1 MISVVLIT
9 YNQRL
14 EDILFSVSSVVRQTG
29 CEFELVVSDDCSK
42 TDPGELIQGYLSE
55 VGFSRYT
62 YIRQDENRGIV
73 SNLLAGVKA
82 ASGDV
87 IKLLSPADALYS
99 SNTLASIEQHCSTG
113 DFQVGFGKLAGY
125 QKRDTGYS
133 FFPYE
138 APLEPEKY
146 NDYSIDCRELLRDQI
161 VNTNWVPGCALFY
174 RKTLIEKYLTLLYND
189 YGIRFGEDLSCPLMT
204 KDGIRI
210 SYFDQPVLWY
220 EVGNGITTSGSK
232 ESRKRIY
239 SDHRRFYTKLTA
251 DEDDSLFRNA
261 LRFFRIREFVALHTP
276 VYGLAQSFVQHRYMS
291 ARGKANQ
298 ELLGEVDFFYSCRK
312 K

>member
-9 YNQRL
+9 YNQSL
-14 EDILFSVSSVVRQTG
+14 EDILFSASSVVRQTG
-29 CEFELVVSDDCSK
+29 CEFELVVSDDCSN

-99 SNTLASIEQHCSTG
+99 SNTLASIEQFCSTG
-113 DFQVGFGKLAGY
+113 DFQVGFGKLVGY
-125 QKRDTGYS
+125 QKRDARYS

-138 APLEPEKY
+138 APMGPEKY
-146 NDYSIDCRELLRDQI
+146 NDASIGCRELLRDQI

-174 RKTLIEKYLTLLYND
+174 RKTVIEKYLTLLYND
-189 YGIRFGEDLSCPLMT
+189 YGVRFGEDLSCPLMT

-210 SYFDQPVLWY
+210 AYFDQPVLWY

-239 SDHRRFYTKLTA
+239 GDHRRFYTKLAA
-251 DEDDSLFRNA
+251 DEADSLFRNA
-261 LRFFRIREFVALHTP
+261 LRLFRIREFIALHTP
-276 VYGLAQSFVQHRYMS
+276 VYGLAQSLVQHRYMS
-291 ARGKANQ
+291 ALSKASQ
-298 ELLGEVDFFYSCRK
+298 ELLGEADFFYSCREK
-312 K
+312 